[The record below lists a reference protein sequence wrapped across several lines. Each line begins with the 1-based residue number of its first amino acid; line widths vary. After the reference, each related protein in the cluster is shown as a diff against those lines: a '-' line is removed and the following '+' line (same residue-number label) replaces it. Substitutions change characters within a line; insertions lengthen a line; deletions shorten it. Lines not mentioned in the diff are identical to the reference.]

1 MQLEITGHHIEV
13 TDSLRS
19 HIEEKAAKLTRHFDQ
34 VLSIHVILE
43 VQKKTHRAEATINV
57 SGNHLFADAEFE
69 DMYGTVNSLVDK
81 LDRQIIKHKE
91 KTKAHSRDNIADSLQ
106 PA

>member
-13 TDSLRS
+13 TEALRR
-19 HIEEKAAKLTRHFDQ
+19 HIEEKAERLTRHFDQ
-34 VLSIHVILE
+34 VLNIHVILE
-43 VQKKTHRAEATINV
+43 VQKKSHHAEATLHV
-57 SGNHLFADAEFE
+57 SGNHLFADAASE
-69 DMYGTVNSLVDK
+69 DMYSTINSLVDK

-91 KTKAHSRDNIADSLQ
+91 KTRGHSRDSISDNLQ